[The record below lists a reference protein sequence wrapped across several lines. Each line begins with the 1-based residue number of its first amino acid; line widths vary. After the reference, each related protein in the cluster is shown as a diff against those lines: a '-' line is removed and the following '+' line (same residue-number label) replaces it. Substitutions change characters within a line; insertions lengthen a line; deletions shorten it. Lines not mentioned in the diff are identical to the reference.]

1 MGWGESKAGER
12 RNGAGNDEGGSGQI
26 GGHSFIPCSLI
37 LQFMVKSQQSWIVSN
52 RSSGGKHLA
61 KMLLITAYIEH
72 RV

>member
-52 RSSGGKHLA
+52 
-61 KMLLITAYIEH
+61 
-72 RV
+72 